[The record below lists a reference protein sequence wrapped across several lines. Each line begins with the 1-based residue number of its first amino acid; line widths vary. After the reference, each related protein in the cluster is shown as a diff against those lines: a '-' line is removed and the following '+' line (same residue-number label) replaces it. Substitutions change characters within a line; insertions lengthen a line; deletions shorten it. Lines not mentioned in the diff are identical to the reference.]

1 MKKTKRIINWIMIVS
16 LILSIL
22 CPGGMLLGIIE
33 TSSAALEPGS
43 GGVLLTFNANGGS
56 CDVINKTVYPGEKY
70 GALPS
75 PVKTGYEFE
84 RWQDAEGNTVRFSTI
99 VTKSVNHSIYA
110 VWIPSTYKV
119 SFSLNGGKTAEG
131 KYTCPSKTVDF
142 GGLYG
147 ELPSVYREGYSF
159 VGWKIYGT
167 DIFVTSLSTVST
179 ASNHTLNAVWENR
192 VPVCLNITQYP
203 EKTEYI
209 LGESF
214 DPDGLILSVLFDNGE
229 NESITSGYTYD
240 SPEFSQTGSK
250 TVWIEYIGIST
261 SLSVSVSRGN
271 PVSIS
276 IAKKP
281 TNTRFRVGD
290 EIDITGIELTATYP
304 DGSSERVSDNIS
316 FSPDIAE
323 NPGKQFVTVSYLGVQ
338 TSYLIRIDTPV
349 LTGLRITQM
358 PYNTRFNVNDE
369 LDTDGLQLC
378 AVYRNGYERLI
389 ESGYSAA
396 CDMSTPGVKTVTV
409 TYSENSASFETAYEI
424 TVSEIQSCNTVYSEG
439 AVSGDDLT
447 ITVPVS
453 ISGNTGFMGFGFS
466 VNYNADVICPVSVQT
481 GDLLNN
487 TGGSLVSDVGSGN
500 TGRFLIIY
508 SSAEEV
514 ASDGLLFSISFRLL
528 ASSPS
533 GEVIHINPIV
543 KDCFDEDYNTIDF
556 NTGPITVID
565 SGSGDFN
572 PAVFEIESLSAEVGE
587 EFRAALKIINP
598 GNVSSY
604 SLVVEYN
611 ADRLEFLGAESNSSD
626 VTAVNQG
633 RITVISKDNAFSV
646 NSGEIAAFR
655 FRDTGTEPCNTVLSL
670 SCISY
675 SGTSSID
682 PVCINSVISLSAANV
697 TAHPE
702 LYSGTVSYLDDI
714 IKIPVMISGNPGI
727 AGITIS
733 LPFDVS
739 VINPVSVSRGNLI
752 QVKGLFDYNI
762 DLVSEKIT
770 IVWSGD
776 SAINESGELFIIT
789 LKVKEQFS
797 ELRIPILVN
806 NGDVFSESLENI
818 DVTCRDIYIETS
830 SARINAF
837 KTTPKVTAPAQKTLH
852 TGERYQ
858 VLTSTNFDVTRSEWK
873 SDDTSVAT
881 VNSNGVVKAVGAGTT
896 VITVTKYGKG
906 KNGNDI
912 QSRAYITIIVKEGI
926 VNLNLGEWLK
936 SLIERFFTE
945 TLLDFLENMKEVGLF
960 LFRLKSIS

>member
-142 GGLYG
+142 GGIYG
-147 ELPSVYREGYSF
+147 ELPSVYREGYRF

-167 DIFVTSLSTVST
+167 DIFVTSASIVNT
-179 ASNHTLNAVWENR
+179 ASNHTLTAIWENR
-192 VPVCLNITQYP
+192 IPTRLDIIQYP
-203 EKTEYI
+203 EKTAYV

-214 DPDGLILSVLFDNGE
+214 EPEGLILSVVFDNGE
-229 NESITSGYTYD
+229 NETITSGYTYD
-240 SPEFSQTGSK
+240 APEFSQTGNK
-250 TVWIEYIGIST
+250 NILIEYIGIST
-261 SLSVSVSRGN
+261 TLGVSVSRGN
-271 PVSIS
+271 PVSVSIS
-276 IAKKP
+276 KKP
-281 TNTRFRVGD
+281 AKTRFSAGD
-290 EIDITGIELTATYP
+290 EIDITGIELTASFL
-304 DGSSERVSDNIS
+304 DGSSEIITDNIS
-316 FSPDIAE
+316 FSPAIAE
-323 NPGKQFVTVSYLGVQ
+323 NPGKQMVTVSYLGAQ
-338 TSYLIRIDTPV
+338 ASYMIRIDTPA
-349 LTGLRITQM
+349 LSGLRITRL
-358 PYNTRFNVNDE
+358 PYITAFNVNDE
-369 LDTDGLQLC
+369 LDTDGLQLTV
-378 AVYRNGYERLI
+378 VYVNGYERLT
-389 ESGYSAA
+389 ESGYSAN
-396 CDMSTPGVKTVTV
+396 CDLSTPGIKTVTV
-409 TYSENSASFETAYEI
+409 SYSENSSVVETTYNI
-424 TVSEIQSCNTVYSEG
+424 TVSEIQSGNIVYSEG
-439 AVSGDDLT
+439 VVSGDDST
-447 ITVPVS
+447 VTVPIS

-466 VNYNADVICPVSVQT
+466 VSYNADVVCPVSVQT

-487 TGGSLVSDVGSGN
+487 SGGSLVSDVGSGN

-514 ASDGLLFSISFRLL
+514 ASDGLLFSISFRLQ

-533 GEVIHINPIV
+533 GEIIHINPIV
-543 KDCFDEDYNTIDF
+543 KDCFDEEYNTVDF

-565 SGSGDFN
+565 SDSGDFN

-587 EFRAALKIINP
+587 EFRTALEIINS
-598 GNVSSY
+598 GNISSY
-604 SLVVEYN
+604 SLVIEYN
-611 ADRLEFLGAESNSSD
+611 ADRLEFLGAESELSN
-626 VTAVNQG
+626 VTLVNPG
-633 RITVISKDNAFSV
+633 RITVISKENTSPI
-646 NSGEIAAFR
+646 NNGEIAVFH
-655 FRDTGTEPCNTVLSL
+655 FRDIGTEPGNTVLLL
-670 SCISY
+670 SCSSY
-675 SGTSSID
+675 TGTLETAL
-682 PVCINSVISLSAANV
+682 VCRNSVISLSEANA

-789 LKVKEQFS
+789 LKAKEQFS